1 MKKKIIIYGI
11 GTIFSKILVFL
22 MVPIYTRLFSTEDYG
37 YYDVIISDVQMLI
50 SICYVEIWSGILRF
64 MFLNK
69 KKEIAI
75 KCYLKLFPYMSV
87 LYLIILWGISKYI
100 YIRYPIITFFYGI
113 LYLAYTVGNT
123 ICRGYEKNTDYV
135 LSGMAYTFLS
145 CICSIFFSV
154 VFNLGIRGLFEA
166 QCIGYMVSVIYVEI
180 RTSAIKNALKVQIT
194 KDDIKDLLQYSIPLM
209 FNSFSFLLLGTYNK
223 NLILKY
229 LGENESGLYA
239 FVLKFS
245 AVFSIL
251 ISIYSLAWQ
260 EQAFSAA
267 EGENKAKIYSYY
279 VNKFLKIIGLAVPG
293 FILISYIM
301 APIIGGGNYYVSN
314 TYIALSVSAA
324 YISEISGILS
334 VIIAVGKKTLQTFLS
349 TLMGAIVNIILV
361 HHLILNFG
369 VNGSSFA
376 LNIGFLVATIVRY
389 LFIKKEIPIKLQ
401 LRYMVCYFI
410 ELIIFI
416 IITKITKSLLL
427 WIYCPAIGIIWLGV
441 NYKDIKSIV
450 LDIKNNLRREK
461 HYEKD

>member
-1 MKKKIIIYGI
+1 MRKKIIIYGI

-37 YYDVIISDVQMLI
+37 YYDVIISDVQMLV

-75 KCYLKLFPYMSV
+75 KCYLKLFPFMSI
-87 LYLIILWGISKYI
+87 LYLITLWGISNYI
-100 YIRYPIITFFYGI
+100 HIRYPIITFFYGI

-135 LSGMAYTFLS
+135 LSGMVYTFLS
-145 CICSIFFSV
+145 CTCSIFFSV

-166 QCIGYMVSVIYVEI
+166 QCIGYIVSVIYVEI
-180 RTSAIKNALKVQIT
+180 RTGAIKNALKVDIT

-260 EQAFSAA
+260 EQAFSVA

-279 VNKFLKIIGLAVPG
+279 VNKFLKIIGLAVPE

-301 APIIGGGNYYVSN
+301 APIVGGKNYYISN
-314 TYIALSVSAA
+314 AYIALSVSAA

-349 TLMGAIVNIILV
+349 TLMGAIVNVILV
-361 HHLILNFG
+361 HLLILNFG

-376 LNIGFLVATIVRY
+376 LNIGFFVATMVRY
-389 LFIKKEIPIKLQ
+389 FYIKQEISINFH
-401 LRYMVCYFI
+401 LRYIACYFI
-410 ELIIFI
+410 ELVIFI
-416 IITKITKSLLL
+416 IITKTAIKFWL
-427 WIYCPAIGIIWLGV
+427 WMYCIIIAVIWFVV
-441 NYKDIKSIV
+441 NCKDIKNA
-450 LDIKNNLRREK
+450 LLEIKKFKES
-461 HYEKD
+461 HYEKN